1 MHERNAFEE
10 QINQRL
16 TEQLEKLDVLKGRQ
30 LKQLDLDFADNKQ
43 LESVKQNRKE
53 QRQREIEHN
62 FESYLEWIQDTMTT
76 EKEPYIQLIAV
87 ITGAEG

>member
-1 MHERNAFEE
+1 M
-10 QINQRL
+10 L
-16 TEQLEKLDVLKGRQ
+16 LKMGGLPEKLDVLKGRQ

>member
-1 MHERNAFEE
+1 MPHRIFIDNNNNYYAK
-10 QINQRL
+10 
-16 TEQLEKLDVLKGRQ
+16 TEAQEAG
-30 LKQLDLDFADNKQ
+30 FADNKQ
-43 LESVKQNRKE
+43 VEAVKQSRQA

-62 FESYLEWIQDTMTT
+62 FESYIEWIEETMTT

>member
-1 MHERNAFEE
+1 M
-10 QINQRL
+10 
-16 TEQLEKLDVLKGRQ
+16 LKGRQ

>member
-1 MHERNAFEE
+1 MY
-10 QINQRL
+10 
-16 TEQLEKLDVLKGRQ
+16 
-30 LKQLDLDFADNKQ
+30 QLDLDFADNKQ